1 MRAVAN
7 RYVDTDDEEQQ
18 GLIPCRSMDLNNDP
32 RFFNDNVLDKRLAAF
47 TALSVVSSIM
57 VGAACDNFI
66 PFEEDKLRFDSNM
79 AVFRSCVAL
88 VGFFLMCVVFLLN
101 VVATMVFGV
110 QFYYVYRLM
119 TAGQV
124 GCMLV
129 IKMDGDRALQEYFSY
144 SVLVL
149 FTGFALFV
157 YRIARAHESLF
168 RRKYYIGN
176 QEMKSTL
183 LNLEATRGF
192 A

>member
-1 MRAVAN
+1 
-7 RYVDTDDEEQQ
+7 
-18 GLIPCRSMDLNNDP
+18 MDLNNDP

-124 GCMLV
+124 GFESAKTCL
-129 IKMDGDRALQEYFSY
+129 
-144 SVLVL
+144 L
-149 FTGFALFV
+149 FELAQG
-157 YRIARAHESLF
+157 SLTRVCNLAF
-168 RRKYYIGN
+168 RGN
-176 QEMKSTL
+176 VC
-183 LNLEATRGF
+183 
-192 A
+192 

>member
-124 GCMLV
+124 GFESAKTCL
-129 IKMDGDRALQEYFSY
+129 
-144 SVLVL
+144 L
-149 FTGFALFV
+149 FELAQG
-157 YRIARAHESLF
+157 SLTRVCNLAF
-168 RRKYYIGN
+168 RGN
-176 QEMKSTL
+176 VC
-183 LNLEATRGF
+183 
-192 A
+192 

>member
-1 MRAVAN
+1 
-7 RYVDTDDEEQQ
+7 
-18 GLIPCRSMDLNNDP
+18 
-32 RFFNDNVLDKRLAAF
+32 
-47 TALSVVSSIM
+47 M

-124 GCMLV
+124 GFESAKTCL
-129 IKMDGDRALQEYFSY
+129 
-144 SVLVL
+144 L
-149 FTGFALFV
+149 FELAQG
-157 YRIARAHESLF
+157 SLTRVCNLAF
-168 RRKYYIGN
+168 RGN
-176 QEMKSTL
+176 VC
-183 LNLEATRGF
+183 
-192 A
+192 